1 MTTCGLVRWIRI
13 VKSQGVSLHLLA
25 NSFPRHFSKRKD
37 LICQKLG
44 QGKNSERDFPLE
56 FVGPSPSVSQWR
68 LPRRAEGNP
77 SGTHSEAL
85 SREVTDCKRYMKRS
99 KNQKKK
105 KNSSKTLWTLTQ
117 CNEEV
122 VQRLVQE
129 SWAERVLP
137 RYRKPRAKLEGRK
150 NSPVTNKA
158 SSWI

>member
-56 FVGPSPSVSQWR
+56 SVGPSPSVSQWR

-105 KNSSKTLWTLTQ
+105 KFLQDTLNFDPVQWRGCPEVSTGKLSRESTPKVQKAKSKTGGKKELTSDQ
-117 CNEEV
+117 
-122 VQRLVQE
+122 Q
-129 SWAERVLP
+129 
-137 RYRKPRAKLEGRK
+137 
-150 NSPVTNKA
+150 T